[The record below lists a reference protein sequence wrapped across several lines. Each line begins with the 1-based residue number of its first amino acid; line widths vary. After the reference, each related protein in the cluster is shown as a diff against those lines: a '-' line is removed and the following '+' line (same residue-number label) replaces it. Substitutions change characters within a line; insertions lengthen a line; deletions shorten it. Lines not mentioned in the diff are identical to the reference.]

1 MAVDGVARSV
11 TAHAVLA
18 EHAIGAAGAVAT
30 LDTTDIGAAVAEFRD
45 EPRIVFFERFGQL
58 SELVFV
64 GHVIPFHNSIDT
76 FRARE
81 RKLEV
86 QTGAYMSTGNPGL
99 IGKAIR
105 IKGELHGEED
115 LIIEGKVEGTIAL
128 KKNHLILERSA
139 VIAASVEVENIT
151 IKGQMNGNTSASNRV
166 EITSDA
172 KVVGDI
178 KAPRIVMAEGARFR
192 GQVDMDV
199 KLPPGV

>member
-1 MAVDGVARSV
+1 
-11 TAHAVLA
+11 
-18 EHAIGAAGAVAT
+18 
-30 LDTTDIGAAVAEFRD
+30 
-45 EPRIVFFERFGQL
+45 
-58 SELVFV
+58 
-64 GHVIPFHNSIDT
+64 
-76 FRARE
+76 
-81 RKLEV
+81 
-86 QTGAYMSTGNPGL
+86 MSTGNPGL

-139 VIAASVEVENIT
+139 VITANVEVENIT

-166 EITSDA
+166 EISADA

-178 KAPRIVMAEGARFR
+178 KAPRVVMAEGARFR

-199 KLPPGV
+199 KLPAGI

>member
-1 MAVDGVARSV
+1 LTHFALASENWSSKGV
-11 TAHAVLA
+11 
-18 EHAIGAAGAVAT
+18 
-30 LDTTDIGAAVAEFRD
+30 
-45 EPRIVFFERFGQL
+45 
-58 SELVFV
+58 
-64 GHVIPFHNSIDT
+64 
-76 FRARE
+76 
-81 RKLEV
+81 
-86 QTGAYMSTGNPGL
+86 YMSAGNPGL

-115 LIIEGKVEGTIAL
+115 LVIEGKVEGTISL

-166 EITSDA
+166 EITADA

-199 KLPPGV
+199 KLPSGL

>member
-1 MAVDGVARSV
+1 
-11 TAHAVLA
+11 
-18 EHAIGAAGAVAT
+18 
-30 LDTTDIGAAVAEFRD
+30 
-45 EPRIVFFERFGQL
+45 
-58 SELVFV
+58 
-64 GHVIPFHNSIDT
+64 
-76 FRARE
+76 
-81 RKLEV
+81 
-86 QTGAYMSTGNPGL
+86 MSAGNPGL

-115 LIIEGKVEGTIAL
+115 LVIEGKVEGTISL